1 MRIMALDDEQ
11 FVLDNLVYLLEQ
23 FSDVE
28 VAYVS
33 TDSVDALAKIEEME
47 INALFLDIN
56 MPRINGME
64 LAERVHQL
72 NPNIAIV
79 FITAYSQ
86 YALDSFRVNAV
97 DYLLK
102 PVTTTKLQRTI
113 DRLRKMIGNT
123 EKLPASQGTYAADTG
138 SSHKITGMRNGKYF
152 VIDYDEALYI
162 FAEQRS
168 VYLMTK
174 DAQYQ
179 LKHNITYWEA
189 KLVPHGWFRSHRA
202 FLINVKMIQSAV
214 NLSNSVYCVRMKNHM
229 QELPVS
235 RSYLN
240 EFKRLL
246 DI

>member
-1 MRIMALDDEQ
+1 MRIMAIDDEQ
-11 FVLDNLVYLLEQ
+11 FVLDNLVYLLKQ

-33 TDSVDALAKIEEME
+33 TDSLDALEKIKEMK

-56 MPRINGME
+56 MPKINGME

-72 NPNIAIV
+72 DPNIAII

-113 DRLRKMIGNT
+113 DRLRNMIVNT
-123 EKLPASQGTYAADTG
+123 EKALESRCTHIADTV
-138 SSHKITGMRNGKYF
+138 SSHKITGMQNGKYF

-162 FAEQRS
+162 FAEQRN

-179 LKHNITYWEA
+179 LKHNIAYWEER
-189 KLVPHGWFRSHRA
+189 LVPHGWFRSHRA
-202 FLINVKMIQSAV
+202 FLINIKMIQSAV
-214 NLSNSVYCVRMKNHM
+214 NLSNSVYCVRMKNHT

>member
-11 FVLDNLVYLLEQ
+11 FVLNNLVYLLKQ
-23 FSDVE
+23 FPDVE

-33 TDSVDALAKIEEME
+33 TDSLDALEKIEEME
-47 INALFLDIN
+47 IDALLLDIN
-56 MPRINGME
+56 MPKINGME
-64 LAERVHQL
+64 LAERVHLL

-113 DRLRKMIGNT
+113 DRLRKMTGIP
-123 EKLPASQGTYAADTG
+123 EKAQASQSVHAADAG
-138 SSHKITGMRNGKYF
+138 SSNKITGMRNGKYF

-179 LKHNITYWEA
+179 LKHNIAYWET

-202 FLINVKMIQSAV
+202 YLINTKMIQSAV